1 MFNDPDRAQQQFPVP
16 ILQCLQ
22 IKTLDSKSGGAPATE
37 RFRIVLSDLKNYV
50 QCMMATQTN
59 HLVHDGLLQRGCI
72 VRLKQYQ
79 AQCLKG
85 KKYASL
91 SRCQSR
97 SRHNTDSLNAASWLS
112 SISKLSSP

>member
-1 MFNDPDRAQQQFPVP
+1 MFNDGDRAQQQFPVP

-22 IKTLDSKSGGAPATE
+22 IKTLDSKNGSAGGATE

-85 KKYASL
+85 KKYARLSL
-91 SRCQSR
+91 CRSK
-97 SRHNTDSLNAASWLS
+97 SRHSTDSLDPAS
-112 SISKLSSP
+112 